1 MYDTQTVCP
10 CPQGVVEHQP
20 GCMYRPPMRV
30 LVNGTPIELW
40 GIEQRLAR
48 IEKLLE
54 RLAEQCSK

>member
-1 MYDTQTVCP
+1 MMYDCTCP
-10 CPQGVVEHQP
+10 HGVVEHQL
-20 GCMYRPPMRV
+20 GCMYRAPMRV

-54 RLAEQCSK
+54 LIVEKF